1 MADQVAELA
10 RRLADAEAEQAHL
23 AASERK
29 LRDILARCPVLV
41 LEVRRDGAMTYC
53 NDAVHTALGHP
64 PRYFETH
71 TFDELVSKQHTTP
84 AEREVVQ
91 HLFERGASDLLLAMK
106 EDGDGVRWVEWTTAP
121 GASDDRVLMFGVD
134 VSHRRLLVQ
143 EQVAR
148 SKAEAANQ
156 AKSEFLAIVSHE
168 LRTPLNAISGY
179 SQLLEAGI
187 AGPLSATQNEYV
199 SRIQRSQR
207 HLLTMIND
215 IIDFARLEA
224 GKLTLNLT
232 EVPVLRSLELCEM
245 LTTPQAVQKG
255 IEISFSACDADLAVW
270 GDADKVEQIMVN
282 LVSNA
287 IKFTNAGGR
296 IDVSCGS
303 LGTFVDINVR
313 DSGSGIPANQ
323 LEEIFKPFV
332 QVERGPTRSRDG
344 VGLGLAISRELA
356 RKMGGDLTVQ
366 SKMSNGSTFCLRLPR
381 FVESEGR
388 T

>member
-1 MADQVAELA
+1 
-10 RRLADAEAEQAHL
+10 
-23 AASERK
+23 
-29 LRDILARCPVLV
+29 
-41 LEVRRDGAMTYC
+41 MTYC
-53 NDAVHTALGHP
+53 NDAVHSALRHSP
-64 PRYFETH
+64 DYFESH
-71 TFDELVSKQHTTP
+71 TFDDLISKYHATP
-84 AEREVVQ
+84 DEREVVK
-91 HLFERGASDLLLAMK
+91 HLFEHGASDLLLAMK

-121 GASDDRVLMFGVD
+121 AASDDRVLMFGVD

-187 AGPLSATQNEYV
+187 AGPLSGTQNEYV
-199 SRIQRSQR
+199 TRIQRSQR

-232 EVPVLRSLELCEM
+232 EVPVLRCLELCET
-245 LTTPQAVQKG
+245 LTTPQAIQKG
-255 IEISFSACDADLAVW
+255 IEISFSACDTHLAVW

-282 LVSNA
+282 LVTNA
-287 IKFTNAGGR
+287 IKFTNGGGR
-296 IDVSCGS
+296 VEVSCES
-303 LGTFVDINVR
+303 LGTFVDVNVR

-332 QVERGPTRSRDG
+332 QVETGPTRSRDG

-366 SKMSNGSTFCLRLPR
+366 SKMSAGSTFCLRLPR
-381 FVESEGR
+381 YVDGDGR
-388 T
+388 A